1 MSFRVKLYVDDMEF
15 NILQHHFG
23 FLQNSDYTG
32 RPISKPQSKTFDFII
47 EANKGN
53 TFFEW
58 ATHPTMMKKECEIVF
73 SPIQGNGKS
82 TKIKLL
88 DVYCVYCKYHF
99 TSTGSTPFTET
110 FSLSPATIL
119 LDGQVM
125 MSKHWKVT
133 DPKRLNAIPTTIE
146 NNKEITR
153 YYLTDIDGNEIEEY
167 QTGDVIYLNIET
179 QNRIGDKTTVNLND
193 KEHDFKYNGTILKKD
208 TIKDY
213 VIKSDQESIKLEVI
227 DQQEA

>member
-1 MSFRVKLYVDDMEF
+1 MSFKVKLYVDSMEF

-32 RPISKPQSKTFDFII
+32 RPISKPQSRTFDFII
-47 EANKGN
+47 EASKDN

-58 ATHPTMMKKECEIVF
+58 ATHPSLMKKECEIVF

-88 DVYCVYCKYHF
+88 DIYCVYCNYHF
-99 TSTGSTPFTET
+99 TSTGVDPFTVT

-119 LDGQVM
+119 FDGQVI

-133 DPKRLNAIPTTIE
+133 DPERLNVAPTTIE
-146 NNKEITR
+146 SNKEITR
-153 YYLTDIDGNEIEEY
+153 YYLTNTDGNEIEEY
-167 QTGDVIYLNIET
+167 QTGDIIYLNIET
-179 QNRIGDKTTVNLND
+179 QNRIGDKTTVNFND
-193 KEHDFKYNGTILKKD
+193 KEHDFKYNGTILNND

-213 VIKSDQESIKLEVI
+213 VINSNQESIKLEVI

>member
-1 MSFRVKLYVDDMEF
+1 MSFKVKLYVDGMEF

-32 RPISKPQSKTFDFII
+32 RPISKPQSRTFDFII
-47 EANKGN
+47 EASKDN

-58 ATHPTMMKKECEIVF
+58 STHPTMMKKECEIVF
-73 SPIQGNGKS
+73 SPTLGNSKS

-88 DVYCVYCKYHF
+88 DIYCVYCNYHF
-99 TSTGSTPFTET
+99 TSTGVDPFTVT

-119 LDGQVM
+119 FDGQVI

-133 DPKRLNAIPTTIE
+133 DPERLNVAPTTIE
-146 NNKEITR
+146 SNKELTR
-153 YYLTDIDGNEIEEY
+153 YYLTDMDGNEIEDY
-167 QTGDVIYLNIET
+167 VTGDIILLQLET
-179 QNRIGDKTTVNLND
+179 RNRIGDKTSVSFND
-193 KEHDFKYNGTILKKD
+193 NEHDFKMNGSILKND
-208 TIKDY
+208 TIEGY
-213 VIKSDQESIKLEVI
+213 IINSDHETIKLEVI